1 MFGVIFELSF
11 FCCYFVARI
20 NRHQQQ
26 QQNMSESKEPIRLRQ
41 RKMPT
46 GNISL
51 YLDIYLNGKRTYEYL
66 KMYLIPE
73 QTRADREKNKETLKL
88 ADAVRAKR
96 VIELRNGQFGFK
108 TKTTGKL
115 RFFDYYRELC
125 EKRLGEESRGNWG
138 NWYSCLHHLKKYEKR
153 ESITLEEIT
162 PEWVQGFKDY
172 LENDA
177 VAWGHDYRKRI
188 KDKPLARN
196 SKLSYFNKL
205 RACLNQ
211 AYEEEIISSNPLRGI
226 EGFKPEEGT
235 RMYLTLDEVRKLAA
249 TECEY
254 PQIKAAFLFSCL
266 TGLRRS
272 DVLRLTWGDVH
283 KQGEFTRIIF
293 RQKKTSGQEYLD
305 ISPQAAELMGERG
318 LPDEHVFTDIH
329 SPTCTNNTLK
339 LWVARA
345 GINKTITFHCGR
357 HTFATLMLDIGTDI
371 YTVSK
376 LLGHRDLSTT
386 QIYAK
391 VMDKNKQA
399 AVASI
404 PTILPP
410 DITSDEKE

>member
-1 MFGVIFELSF
+1 M
-11 FCCYFVARI
+11 A
-20 NRHQQQ
+20 
-26 QQNMSESKEPIRLRQ
+26 ESKEPIRLRQ

-51 YLDIYLNGKRTYEYL
+51 YLDIYLNGRRTYEYL
-66 KMYLIPE
+66 KMYLVPE
-73 QTRADREKNKETLKL
+73 LTRADREKNRETLKL

-96 VIELRNGQFGFK
+96 VVELRNGQFGFQP
-108 TKTTGKL
+108 TTSPSI
-115 RFFDYYRELC
+115 RFFDYYRAMC
-125 EKRLGEESRGNWG
+125 EKRLGTESRGNWG

-153 ESITLEEIT
+153 ESITFADIT

-172 LENDA
+172 LENEA
-177 VAWGHDYRKRI
+177 VAWGHDFRKRI

-211 AYEEEIISSNPLRGI
+211 AIEEGVILTNPMRGI
-226 EGFKPEEGT
+226 DGFKPEEGT
-235 RMYLTLDEVRKLAA
+235 RMYLTLDEVRKLAV

-305 ISPQAAELMGERG
+305 ISPQAAELMGKRG

-329 SPTCTNNTLK
+329 SPSCTNNTLK
-339 LWVARA
+339 LWVAKA

-410 DITSDEKE
+410 DIRPTEEQPPTDK

>member
-1 MFGVIFELSF
+1 
-11 FCCYFVARI
+11 
-20 NRHQQQ
+20 
-26 QQNMSESKEPIRLRQ
+26 MSESKEPIRLRQ

-96 VIELRNGQFGFK
+96 VIELRNGQYGFK
-108 TKTTGKL
+108 NTTSGKL

-138 NWYSCLHHLKKYEKR
+138 NWYSCLHHLKKYERR
-153 ESITLEEIT
+153 ESITLDEIT

-177 VAWGHDYRKRI
+177 VAWGHDFRKRI

-211 AYEEEIISSNPLRGI
+211 AYEEGIILSNPLRGI

-235 RMYLTLDEVRKLAA
+235 RMYLTLDEVRKLAK

-272 DVLRLTWGDVH
+272 DVLRLTWGDIH
-283 KQGEFTRIIF
+283 KQGDFTRIIF

-305 ISPQAAELMGERG
+305 ISPQAAELMGEQG

-329 SPTCTNNTLK
+329 SPSCTNNTLK

-345 GINKTITFHCGR
+345 GINKTITFHCAR

>member
-1 MFGVIFELSF
+1 M
-11 FCCYFVARI
+11 AD
-20 NRHQQQ
+20 
-26 QQNMSESKEPIRLRQ
+26 SKEPIRLRQ

-51 YLDIYLNGKRTYEYL
+51 YLDIYLNGRRTYEYL
-66 KMYLIPE
+66 KMYLVPE
-73 QTRADREKNKETLKL
+73 LTRADREKNRETLKL

-96 VIELRNGQFGFK
+96 VVELRNGQFGFQP
-108 TKTTGKL
+108 TTSPSI
-115 RFFDYYRELC
+115 RFFDYYRAMC
-125 EKRLGEESRGNWG
+125 EKRLGTESRGNWG

-153 ESITLEEIT
+153 ENITFADIT

-172 LENDA
+172 LENEA
-177 VAWGHDYRKRI
+177 VAWGHDFRKRI

-211 AYEEEIISSNPLRGI
+211 AIEEGVILTNPMRGI
-226 EGFKPEEGT
+226 DGFKPEEGT
-235 RMYLTLDEVRKLAA
+235 RMYLTLDEVRKLAV

-329 SPTCTNNTLK
+329 SPSCTNNTLK

-357 HTFATLMLDIGTDI
+357 H
-371 YTVSK
+371 
-376 LLGHRDLSTT
+376 
-386 QIYAK
+386 
-391 VMDKNKQA
+391 
-399 AVASI
+399 
-404 PTILPP
+404 
-410 DITSDEKE
+410 

>member
-1 MFGVIFELSF
+1 M
-11 FCCYFVARI
+11 A
-20 NRHQQQ
+20 
-26 QQNMSESKEPIRLRQ
+26 ESKEPIRLRQ

-51 YLDIYLNGKRTYEYL
+51 YLDIYLNGRRTYEYL
-66 KMYLIPE
+66 KMYLVPE
-73 QTRADREKNKETLKL
+73 LTRADREKNRETLKL

-96 VIELRNGQFGFK
+96 VVELRNGQFGFQP
-108 TKTTGKL
+108 TTSPSI
-115 RFFDYYRELC
+115 RFFDYYRAMC
-125 EKRLGEESRGNWG
+125 EKRLGTESRGNWG

-153 ESITLEEIT
+153 ENITFADIT

-172 LENDA
+172 LENEA
-177 VAWGHDYRKRI
+177 VAWGHDFRKRI

-211 AYEEEIISSNPLRGI
+211 AIEEGVILTNPMRGI
-226 EGFKPEEGT
+226 DGFKPEEGT
-235 RMYLTLDEVRKLAA
+235 RMYLTLDEVRKLAV

-329 SPTCTNNTLK
+329 SPSCTNNTLK

-410 DITSDEKE
+410 DITPTEERSPSGNE

>member
-1 MFGVIFELSF
+1 M
-11 FCCYFVARI
+11 AD
-20 NRHQQQ
+20 
-26 QQNMSESKEPIRLRQ
+26 SKEPIRLRQ

-51 YLDIYLNGKRTYEYL
+51 YLDIYLNGRRTYEYL
-66 KMYLIPE
+66 KMYLVPE
-73 QTRADREKNKETLKL
+73 LTRADREKNRETLKL

-96 VIELRNGQFGFK
+96 VVELRNGQFGFQP
-108 TKTTGKL
+108 TTSPSI
-115 RFFDYYRELC
+115 RFFDYYRAMC
-125 EKRLGEESRGNWG
+125 EKRLGTESRGNWG

-153 ESITLEEIT
+153 ENITFADIT

-172 LENDA
+172 LENEA
-177 VAWGHDYRKRI
+177 VAWGHDFRKRI

-211 AYEEEIISSNPLRGI
+211 AIEEGVILTNPMRGI
-226 EGFKPEEGT
+226 DGFKPEEGT
-235 RMYLTLDEVRKLAA
+235 RMYLTLDEVRKLAV

-318 LPDEHVFTDIH
+318 LPDKHVFTDIH
-329 SPTCTNNTLK
+329 SPSCTNNTLK

-410 DITSDEKE
+410 DITPTEERSPSGNE